1 MLNIDKNYDVI
12 VVGAGPGGSIAAKE
26 AAEKGLKVLLLERD
40 REVGLPVR
48 CAEGVGI
55 KGLLEFFDKDHW
67 ILKKYSKTY
76 QLRFVAPNGEP
87 LDLYN
92 RSEAAVLDRK
102 DFDFELGRLA
112 GIAGAKVITMANV
125 IGLLK
130 DKDNRVTGVK
140 FLYQDKEYDIN
151 SKIVIAADGIESRVG
166 RWAGIN
172 TTPKFDELEA
182 CAQYTMTDV
191 DIDENRFDFYF
202 GEDIAPEGYLWVFPK
217 GDRTANIGVGVS
229 GSYSKKK
236 KAITYLNEFVEKN
249 FPNGSIVNQT
259 CGGVVCSETLEQIST
274 DGLLIVGDSAHQ
286 TNAISGGGI
295 INAMKAGREA
305 ANVSKKAVDKN
316 DFSAKFLKKYD
327 KQWYKVQGKMNH
339 KFYLLN
345 QAIDGITDKTLD
357 DVTAKL
363 NSQKPEKRTLI
374 NVFKKVLLK
383 HPKLILELPKL
394 FG

>member
-40 REVGLPVR
+40 REIGLPVR

-55 KGLLEFFDKDHW
+55 KGLLEFFGKDHW

-92 RSEAAVLDRK
+92 KSDAAVLDRK
-102 DFDFELGRLA
+102 DFDYELGRLA

-130 DKDNRVTGVK
+130 GENEKIIGVRL
-140 FLYQDKEYDIN
+140 LYQNKEYNIN
-151 SKIVIAADGIESRVG
+151 SKIVIAADGIESRIG

-182 CAQYTMTDV
+182 CAQYTMTDI

-259 CGGVVCSETLEQIST
+259 CGGVICSETLEHIST
-274 DGLLIVGDSAHQ
+274 DGLMIVGDSAHQ

-295 INAMKAGREA
+295 INAMKAGRVA
-305 ANVSKKAVDKN
+305 ADVSKQAVDKN

>member
-1 MLNIDKNYDVI
+1 MLNIDNNYDVV

-67 ILKKYSKTY
+67 ILQKYSKTY

-92 RSEAAVLDRK
+92 KSEAAVLDRK
-102 DFDFELGRLA
+102 DFDYELGRLA
-112 GIAGAKVITMANV
+112 GIAGAKVVTMANV

-130 DKDNRVTGVK
+130 DDKDIVSGVK

-217 GDRTANIGVGVS
+217 GHRTANIGVGVS
-229 GSYSKKK
+229 GTYSKKK
-236 KAITYLNEFVEKN
+236 KAITYLNEFVENN

-259 CGGVVCSETLEQIST
+259 CGGVVCSETLEKIST
-274 DGLLIVGDSAHQ
+274 DGLMIVGDSAHQ

-305 ANVSKKAVDKN
+305 AAVAKKAVEKN

-345 QAIDGITDKTLD
+345 QAIDGITDKTLNV
-357 DVTAKL
+357 VTEKL
-363 NSQKPEKRTLI
+363 NNSKPEKRTLI

-394 FG
+394 FA